1 MKIAVVLA
9 AGTSSRMGRPKLEL
23 PVGGAPMVRR
33 VVETM
38 LKAPFDRVRVVTA
51 PGAAVGLPDDPR
63 VEIVE
68 NPRAKE
74 GIASS
79 IRAGLTGLPETTEVV
94 AIALGD
100 MPLVATETVREL
112 LRTYE
117 ETRRPIVFPQYRGRQ
132 GNPVLWDRGFLGA
145 LRELEGDRGAKALLE
160 RNRDLALAVPVEDPG
175 VCLDIDTPADYAD
188 VVSPREA
195 GKRKSVFVELEE
207 AYERGEAVALVTI
220 LETRGSTPQK
230 AGAKMVVG
238 RDGRMR
244 GTVGGGCV
252 ESEILFRAQRA
263 IETRKCEIGTYDF
276 NADEDENG
284 LICGGSMKVF
294 IEPILPPPRVY
305 VVGAGHV
312 AQPVAQVAKIAGF
325 EVVVLDDRVKYA
337 SRERFPEADIVKAG
351 PIPELASEFQYGDN
365 AYVVIVTRG
374 HKEDE
379 EALRTFIGKDTAYIG
394 LIGSVTKLEK
404 IVKRLARD
412 GVPKERIERVHSPIG
427 LDLGGSSPGEIAVS
441 IVAELLAVRYQR
453 TGKPMTFTERQEY
466 FGRV

>member
-1 MKIAVVLA
+1 
-9 AGTSSRMGRPKLEL
+9 MGRPKLEL
-23 PVGGAPMVRR
+23 PVGGVSMIRR
-33 VVETM
+33 TVETM
-38 LKAPFDRVRVVTA
+38 LAAPFERVRVVAA
-51 PGAAVGLPDDPR
+51 PGALLDLPADPR
-63 VEIVE
+63 LEVVE
-68 NPRAKE
+68 NPEAAS

-79 IRAGLTGLPETTEVV
+79 IRRGLADLPPETEAVV
-94 AIALGD
+94 IALGD
-100 MPLVATETVREL
+100 LPLIRKETVLEIL
-112 LRTYE
+112 AAYD
-117 ETRRPIVFPQYRGRQ
+117 ETKRPIVFPQFRGRQ
-132 GNPVLWDRGFLGA
+132 GHPVLWSRAFFDD
-145 LRELEGDRGAKALLE
+145 LRNLQGDSGAKAVLD
-160 RNRDLALAVPVEDPG
+160 RNRSLALAVPVTDAG
-175 VCLDIDTPADYAD
+175 VCLDIDTPADYAGM
-188 VVSPREA
+188 VNAREPV
-195 GKRKSVFVELEE
+195 KRKSVFVELEE

-312 AQPVAQVAKIAGF
+312 AQPVAQVAKVAGF

-337 SRERFPEADIVKAG
+337 SRERFPDADVVKAG
-351 PIPELASEFQYGDN
+351 PIPELAAEFQYGDN

-379 EALRTFIGKDTAYIG
+379 EALRVFIEKETAYLG

-404 IVKRLARD
+404 IVKRLERD
-412 GVPKERIERVHSPIG
+412 GVRKERLERVHCPIG
-427 LDLGGSSPGEIAVS
+427 LDLGGSTPGEIAVS

-453 TGKPMTFTERQEY
+453 TGKPMMFTERQEY
-466 FGRV
+466 FGKV

>member
-1 MKIAVVLA
+1 MA
-9 AGTSSRMGRPKLEL
+9 
-23 PVGGAPMVRR
+23 RR
-33 VVETM
+33 VAET
-38 LKAPFDRVRVVTA
+38 LLAAPFDRVRVVTG
-51 PGAAVGLPDDPR
+51 PGAALDLPEDPR
-63 VEIVE
+63 IEIIE
-68 NPRAKE
+68 NPRPEE

-79 IRAGLTGLPETTEVV
+79 IRAGLTGIPEATEVV

-100 MPLVATETVREL
+100 MPLVSTQTVKEL
-112 LRTYE
+112 LRVYE
-117 ETRRPIVFPQYRGRQ
+117 ETRRPIVFPEYRGRR

-160 RNRDLALAVPVEDPG
+160 RNRDLALAVSVEDPG
-175 VCLDIDTPADYAD
+175 VCLDIDTPADYAN

-195 GKRKSVFVELEE
+195 GRRKSVFVELEE

-337 SRERFPEADIVKAG
+337 SRERFPDVDLVKAG

-374 HKEDE
+374 HREDE
-379 EALRTFIGKDTAYIG
+379 EALRTFIEKDTAYIG

-404 IVKRLARD
+404 IVKRLERD

-441 IVAELLAVRYQR
+441 IVAELLAVRYKR
-453 TGKPMTFTERQEY
+453 TARPMMFTERQEF